1 MTETAVENTTVD
13 NAQQETQ
20 PAASGVGKTYMNT
33 YVRLAEYS
41 RSATA
46 NEDGTPG
53 RKVETSVLPEA
64 RATKRIDEAKKAN
77 AEGKLDADLIPEIQV
92 AQSALFTEAAQIDD
106 LLVLCTKAGA
116 EDKAESIALGHFN
129 RGAVLAQQQ
138 EIRQLLEDPKFEPVE
153 GTLSLAYAIAEK
165 SESRAK
171 SPEEKAAK
179 ALSALPQFQ
188 GMNLDDIQQMLAQFA
203 ASRSAGA
210 EPQPTA

>member
-1 MTETAVENTTVD
+1 MTTQAQIPDQVENT
-13 NAQQETQ
+13 
-20 PAASGVGKTYMNT
+20 SGGTKTYMNT

-64 RATKRIDEAKKAN
+64 RANKRIEEAKKAN
-77 AEGKLDADLIPEIQV
+77 AEGKLDADLIPEVQV
-92 AQSALFTEAAQIDD
+92 AQSALFTEAAAIDA
-106 LLVLCTKAGA
+106 LLPLCTKAGA
-116 EDKAESIALGHFN
+116 EDKAEEIALGHFN

-138 EIRQLLEDPKFEPVE
+138 EIRQLLEDPKFEPAE
-153 GTLSLAYAIAEK
+153 GTLNLAYAIAEK

-179 ALSALPQFQ
+179 ALQALPQFS
-188 GMNLDDIQQMLAQFA
+188 GMGLDEIQQMLAAF
-203 ASRSAGA
+203 SAQNA
-210 EPQPTA
+210 QPVAG